1 MRAIADQV
9 HLVTGATQ
17 GIGKETARAL
27 ARLGARVILTAR
39 DPARGAAVVDE
50 LRADTGNQRVEL
62 ALVDFASFRSVR
74 AFLDDAHARLDHL
87 DVLVNNAGGY
97 FQSRRETEDGHE
109 MSFQVNHLGYFLVT
123 LGLFG
128 HLRAAGAARV
138 VCVSSDAHWGG
149 TVHLDDL
156 DHRRGYF
163 GYRAY
168 AASKLM
174 NLLFTVEA
182 ARRFPTS
189 ITINALHPGVVASG
203 FGQGESGVM
212 KAFYA
217 VARPLLRTSTQGA
230 DTPVWLATAPEL
242 DGVTGKY
249 WARRKERGMRA
260 SVRDE
265 ELARRLWEESE
276 RLTEVSLPV
285 HDGTSSC

>member
-1 MRAIADQV
+1 MRAIAEQV

-27 ARLGARVILTAR
+27 ARLGARVIVTAR
-39 DPARGAAVVDE
+39 DQARGTAVVDE
-50 LRADTGNQRVEL
+50 LRADSGNQRVEL

-74 AFLDDAHARLDHL
+74 AFLDEVRARVDRL

-97 FQSRRETEDGHE
+97 FQSRQETEDGHE
-109 MSFQVNHLGYFLVT
+109 MSFQVNHLGYFMTT
-123 LGLFG
+123 LGLFPQ
-128 HLRAAGAARV
+128 LRAGGSARV

-149 TVHLDDL
+149 KVRLDDL
-156 DHRRGYF
+156 DRTRGYAAY
-163 GYRAY
+163 GAY

-182 ARRFPTS
+182 ARRFPS
-189 ITINALHPGVVASG
+189 TIAINGVHPGVVASG
-203 FGQGESGVM
+203 FGLGESGVI
-212 KAFYA
+212 KAFYR
-217 VARPLLRTSTQGA
+217 VARPLLRTSQQGA

-249 WARRKERGMRA
+249 WARRQERGMRA
-260 SVRDE
+260 AARDK

-276 RLTEVSLPV
+276 RLTGVSLPA
-285 HDGTSSC
+285 DG